1 MEEFS
6 FVTYKQKNEIMQLF
20 EENNTNIKNELLK
33 SERSN
38 KSKQSQSLNIDDD
51 F

>member
-1 MEEFS
+1 MEDFS
-6 FVTYKQKNEIMQLF
+6 FVTNKQKNEIMQLF

-33 SERSN
+33 SEKLTKN
-38 KSKQSQSLNIDDD
+38 KQSQSLNIDDD